1 MRGMGKLRRVGLA
14 PGILLDE
21 PQPLAAQMQL
31 MHYRKDS
38 ADGVLPASIQAAQ
51 ALIAASKEGVTWLHI
66 QGLPDKTVLEDMGAR
81 FGLHHLLLEDIQSR
95 DQRPKLEE
103 YIEHIFV
110 VLVVPRWQDG
120 EVVLEQMSLLLSEN
134 YVLSIHDSCHD
145 ITGILRERLA
155 QPSSRL
161 RIHSADF
168 LFYTLMDLI
177 IDQIYPLLERFG
189 TTIDALEERL
199 VVKPDRNA
207 LPDIQQAKR
216 TLNRLRRELWPT
228 REVISH
234 LIRGVQNEPL
244 LEAGLK
250 PYLNDLYD
258 HTISIMDMLETYRD
272 TVAGLIDI
280 HLSSVSNRLNEIMRT
295 LTVISTLF
303 IPLTF
308 ISGVYGMNFGSSSDS
323 PFAMPE
329 LRMYF
334 GYPIILG
341 LMLSVAVG
349 MLFFFKRKG
358 WIFTQDRPKPPSD
371 GAPR

>member
-21 PQPLAAQMQL
+21 SQPLPAQMQL
-31 MHYRKDS
+31 VHYGKDS
-38 ADGVLPASIQAAQ
+38 ADTRAPASILAAQ
-51 ALIAASKEGVTWLHI
+51 ELISAGNEGVTRLHI
-66 QGLPDKTVLEDMGAR
+66 QGLPNKEVLEEMGAR

-120 EVVLEQMSLLLSEN
+120 EVVLEQISLLLGEN
-134 YVLSIHDSCHD
+134 FVLSIHDSCQD
-145 ITGILRERLA
+145 ITGALRERLA
-155 QPSSRL
+155 QPTSRL

-168 LFYTLMDLI
+168 LFYALMDLI

-189 TTIDALEERL
+189 ATIDALEERL

-308 ISGVYGMNFGSSSDS
+308 ISGVYGMNFGNNSDS

-334 GYPIILG
+334 GYPMILG

-349 MLFFFKRKG
+349 MLLFFQRKG
-358 WIFTQDRPKPPSD
+358 WIFTKDHPKPPFD
-371 GAPR
+371 GEPR

>member
-21 PQPLAAQMQL
+21 PQSLAAQMQL

-38 ADGVLPASIQAAQ
+38 ADGVSPASVQAAQ
-51 ALIAASKEGVTWLHI
+51 ALIAAGKEGVTWLHI
-66 QGLPDKTVLEDMGAR
+66 QGLPDKTVLEDMGVR

-120 EVVLEQMSLLLSEN
+120 EVVLEQMSLLLGEN
-134 YVLSIHDSCHD
+134 FVLSIHDSCHD
-145 ITGILRERLA
+145 ITGVLRERLA
-155 QPSSRL
+155 QPSARL

-168 LFYTLMDLI
+168 LFYALMDLI

-189 TTIDALEERL
+189 ATIDALEERL

-244 LEAGLK
+244 LEAGLN

-329 LRMYF
+329 LRMYY
-334 GYPIILG
+334 GYPMILG

-349 MLFFFKRKG
+349 MLLFFKRKG
-358 WIFTQDRPKPPSD
+358 WIFTKDRPK
-371 GAPR
+371 APF